1 VTWTGRILA
10 ASLLAAASA
19 AGCDNRASESA
30 EVADVVVLYTSADQ
44 QFAQQIVKRFSETT
58 GIEVRCRFDTEA
70 TKTLGLVQRLRSE
83 ADNPQADVFWS
94 SEIFETIRLADEGFL
109 AAHTSP
115 ITSNWPQDLRDGEGR
130 WYGFAR
136 RARVL
141 AYNTHRVSK
150 AEVPKSIE
158 ELLAARWKG
167 RVVMARPQFGTT
179 RGHVGAMWVH
189 YGPER
194 ARLLFEGLKENE
206 VRLVNGNST
215 AVRMV
220 AEGRADVCLTDTD
233 DVWVAQRNSW
243 PVDFVYPK
251 HGQAGTL
258 LIPNTV
264 ALVRGARHPQSAAKL
279 IDYLLSREVEEALA
293 RSDSHNLPIRPEL
306 ARQFARYAVSN
317 PMQVDY
323 VKVAAVLDDAVRS
336 AVAVLGG

>member
-1 VTWTGRILA
+1 MAWAGRVLTA
-10 ASLLAAASA
+10 ALLAVGGAV
-19 AGCDNRASESA
+19 GCDSRASESA
-30 EVADVVVLYTSADQ
+30 EVVVLYTSADQ
-44 QFAQQIVKRFSETT
+44 QFAQQVVERFSETT
-58 GIEVRCRFDTEA
+58 GIDVRCRFDTEA

-94 SEIFETIRLADEGFL
+94 SEIFETIRLADEGIL

-115 ITSNWPQDLRDGEGR
+115 ATADWPRDLCDGEGR
-130 WYGFAR
+130 WYGFAL

-141 AYNTHRVSK
+141 AYNTNRVST
-150 AEVPKSIE
+150 AEVPESIE
-158 ELLAARWKG
+158 ELLGARWKG

-179 RGHVGAMWVH
+179 RGHVAAMWIH

-233 DVWVAQRNSW
+233 DVWVARRNSW

-251 HGQAGTL
+251 HGRAGTL

-279 IDYLLSREVEEALA
+279 VDYLLSAEVEEMLA

-306 ARQFARYAVSN
+306 ARRFARYAVSD

-323 VKVAAVLDDAVRS
+323 AQVAAALDDAVRT